1 MKYMFPNTSNT
12 NTDEWLLKFDTL
24 FQFIHYWLSSGRSKT
39 PFHCSLT
46 QTVHNLSRSRQL
58 VDIMNRMNLAISYD
72 SMKRI
77 NTSVAQKMVEDTLP
91 NRCPVSPKI
100 SEWHVVQGAMDN
112 FDHTEN
118 TDSGK
123 DSSHDTVLVIFQN
136 QPRDSNSEDIQV
148 TSCSEQLGKRKLA
161 DVLPCQVIEK
171 SHLVKGT
178 GDISESFSTTPYYDN
193 RKHSTDDDYFLSC
206 MARQKYTDRKEG
218 SFPSFTATMSAVQ
231 NQLKFVPGIYRCFI
245 DGGWVMYHTLR
256 QGSAVGFDMALEK
269 CCNKPAK
276 VAGGIIGMTRQKEAV
291 ALWNLLKHEKD
302 LHVAQLLEWCNLGDK
317 DDSELSLQIGHERAK
332 ALLDYIN
339 SINNPFSTGIR
350 LHNISTRTDIPQEV
364 VGGLLECLEI
374 GENSYQEFVGTR
386 FQNKEK
392 HLHDTIPTNRNTV
405 FVKHP
410 STSSTLKKSMAK
422 KDAAESIRYID
433 YARERGYSMLELLKY
448 ELTSTSQFLT
458 TECEDGIRLKK
469 PDKASLSRELVNQL
483 PQEKRNIK
491 CDAQMTI
498 VDFMALVRKLPIK
511 KMGIDTFG
519 ELAESL
525 CNSIL
530 TTGSES
536 TRIDI
541 IFDVYQKSSIKQMER
556 AQRSSSEQ
564 ITITIRSDNQK
575 VPVDLDMFWSSM
587 LNKVRLQEY
596 VFKWMLQNVVSEKE
610 IIFGGV
616 NGGECRKL
624 LAGIESEI
632 TELSSNQEEADDRI
646 MFHINDIVVK
656 HGVQSVLVDSPDTDV
671 FVNLIFHFHK
681 TWQLQKLFVK
691 LGKRKNKKAVP
702 VHLLVDQLDNNLV
715 SCLPA
720 IHALSGCDSTSKVG
734 PKLSGMKASMDLSLL
749 EGFGVE
755 ELSPQMISNAE
766 KFLVSGL
773 KKTDCSTF
781 DEYRWEQYHNAKK
794 ELDFNQLVCCSS
806 TLGEHIKRAYLQ
818 SC

>member
-1 MKYMFPNTSNT
+1 MAAEQLDDSSVISRIKAYSNT
-12 NTDEWLLKFDTL
+12 FKYHQNPKACYSTYILKSKRSVKTKSEPELDSKEVEEGESSD
-24 FQFIHYWLSSGRSKT
+24 HYKAPKRRKTSTSFSCKDIERKCVICDRARESSGDR
-39 PFHCSLT
+39 
-46 QTVHNLSRSRQL
+46 
-58 VDIMNRMNLAISYD
+58 NR
-72 SMKRI
+72 
-77 NTSVAQKMVEDTLP
+77 
-91 NRCPVSPKI
+91 
-100 SEWHVVQGAMDN
+100 
-112 FDHTEN
+112 
-118 TDSGK
+118 
-123 DSSHDTVLVIFQN
+123 VLY
-136 QPRDSNSEDIQV
+136 R
-148 TSCSEQLGKRKLA
+148 
-161 DVLPCQVIEK
+161 
-171 SHLVKGT
+171 
-178 GDISESFSTTPYYDN
+178 ISES
-193 RKHSTDDDYFLSC
+193 
-206 MARQKYTDRKEG
+206 DRAE
-218 SFPSFTATMSAVQ
+218 
-231 NQLKFVPGIYRCFI
+231 LFI
-245 DGGWVMYHTLR
+245 DALNFYKDEVKTRCVFLDTAGDVFAADVFYHGNCLR
-256 QGSAVGFDMALEK
+256 Q
-269 CCNKPAK
+269 
-276 VAGGIIGMTRQKEAV
+276 
-291 ALWNLLKHEKD
+291 
-302 LHVAQLLEWCNLGDK
+302 
-317 DDSELSLQIGHERAK
+317 
-332 ALLDYIN
+332 Y
-339 SINNPFSTGIR
+339 
-350 LHNISTRTDIPQEV
+350 
-364 VGGLLECLEI
+364 
-374 GENSYQEFVGTR
+374 
-386 FQNKEK
+386 
-392 HLHDTIPTNRNTV
+392 
-405 FVKHP
+405 
-410 STSSTLKKSMAK
+410 
-422 KDAAESIRYID
+422 
-433 YARERGYSMLELLKY
+433 LLKY
-448 ELTSTSQFLT
+448 NRQIDALFENIQRSDEAATIDLNCKRVFDSLDFKTSSYSVSH
-458 TECEDGIRLKK
+458 IR
-469 PDKASLSRELVNQL
+469 DLVNANLETDQQIDNRRTKVLLIKCFRDTICFTYQL
-483 PQEKRNIK
+483 PQEKRNVK

-530 TTGSES
+530 ATGSES

-646 MFHINDIVVK
+646 MFHINDVVVK

-691 LGKRKNKKAVP
+691 LGKRKNKKTVP

-818 SC
+818 CKMWLQAPTPAVTTPDPLQYGYKATDVGITPVILPVPCRPDDLPPPCKCPTSCMSTKTCTCRGMNIKCVVFCGCSKGKKCRNPHN